1 MGGAPAVGE
10 PVPTRGVARVRGD
23 CRGRCRGDI
32 LGNCSYSRTGNGGRD
47 GGGVPWLGGQ
57 LIIIRIGFVL
67 YYHQL
72 AVCGISVLSSCLG
85 VSFKFVSRRNGG
97 KDREREEN

>member
-1 MGGAPAVGE
+1 M
-10 PVPTRGVARVRGD
+10 RGD
-23 CRGRCRGDI
+23 HRGRCWGDI
-32 LGNCSYSRTGNGGRD
+32 LGNCSYSRTDSGGRD

-57 LIIIRIGFVL
+57 LTIIRIGFVL

-72 AVCGISVLSSCLG
+72 AVEYQCFCLVLVHSLSSLVG
-85 VSFKFVSRRNGG
+85 EMEG